1 MSRTTTPDSEE
12 LSLVMRT
19 YEVHQAPAA
28 RMNGVLQQNP
38 YYASYEATNQTS
50 QL

>member
-1 MSRTTTPDSEE
+1 MGRTTTRDSEE
-12 LSLVMRT
+12 LSPVMRT

-50 QL
+50 

>member
-1 MSRTTTPDSEE
+1 MGRTTIRDGEE
-12 LSLVMRT
+12 LSPVMRT

-50 QL
+50 